1 MRNLCSDCIIS
12 IPMYIHISI
21 IKKAPCYH
29 GGVNV
34 LFCTVLGNLSHW
46 IQQALPNKS
55 DLGFVLV
62 DYGHVRYKVKWLL
75 LGMFNYCNSY
85 QYSIPIPL
93 NSSPLPIFIACINND
108 ITTEANNEQWF
119 VYRIL
124 FTIFWLRPTHQNCHY
139 LFSSSVLWII
149 YLFVCVNSAIC
160 GINFESKLP
169 CRMLVEVKS

>member
-62 DYGHVRYKVKWLL
+62 DYGHVRYKVKWLI

-93 NSSPLPIFIACINND
+93 NSSPLPIFIACINKVL
-108 ITTEANNEQWF
+108 Q
-119 VYRIL
+119 
-124 FTIFWLRPTHQNCHY
+124 LRPTMSND
-139 LFSSSVLWII
+139 LFNVSCLSYFDWDRPITIATTCSVVQYFELFIC
-149 YLFVCVNSAIC
+149 LFVWTAQFVEF
-160 GINFESKLP
+160 NFESKLP